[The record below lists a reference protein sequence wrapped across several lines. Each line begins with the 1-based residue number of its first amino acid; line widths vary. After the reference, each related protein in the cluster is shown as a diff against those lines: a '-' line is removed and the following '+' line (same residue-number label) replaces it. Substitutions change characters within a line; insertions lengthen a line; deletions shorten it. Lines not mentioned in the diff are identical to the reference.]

1 MTMEI
6 HYGKAAVAV
15 YRTHGTPLT
24 GIRPIPE
31 STFAGRSNVLLAAEL
46 DVRVMGSA
54 FASAYIDGD
63 NRLVV
68 ATDTMK
74 NFIHAAS
81 LEFAGSTLE
90 EWLFF
95 VGRRFLDTYPHMER
109 LRMSGRTLPFEP
121 ALVPVRDGAGSG
133 AGAGAGDG
141 AEAGVAEDAGGSFA
155 ASAVLFGR
163 DRNDAGTAWLELA
176 RGDHGAIQTTDHA
189 CGRIGLQLIKVT
201 GSSFRDFARD
211 EHTTLPERIDR
222 PLYIHV
228 DVGWRYADPADALD
242 PSHLRYVPSE
252 QVGDLCAA
260 VFEEFVS
267 LSIQHLVH
275 EMGQRMLARFPQLVE
290 VSFEAQ
296 NRLWDHVAT
305 SPTDERIKTYCDPR
319 PPYGRIGLVLHRD

>member
-15 YRTHGTPLT
+15 YRTYGTPLT
-24 GIRPIPE
+24 GIRSIPE
-31 STFAGRSNVLLAAEL
+31 STFVGRSNVLLAAEL

-54 FASAYIDGD
+54 FASAYTEGD

-81 LEFAGSTLE
+81 LEFGGSTLE

-95 VGRRFLDTYPHMER
+95 VGRRFLETYPHMER

-121 ALVPVRDGAGSG
+121 ALVPVRDETGD
-133 AGAGAGDG
+133 GAGDG
-141 AEAGVAEDAGGSFA
+141 TGTGSRAADSFA

-163 DRNDAGTAWLELA
+163 DRNDTGTAWLELA
-176 RGDHGAIQTTDHA
+176 RADQGAIRTTDHA
-189 CGRIGLQLIKVT
+189 CGRTGLQLIKVT

-222 PLYIHV
+222 PLYIHA

-242 PSHLRYVPSE
+242 PSHRRYVPSE

-260 VFEEFVS
+260 VFDEFVS

-275 EMGQRMLARFPQLVE
+275 EMGQRVLARFPQLVE
-290 VSFEAQ
+290 VSFEAE

-319 PPYGRIGLVLHRD
+319 PPYGRIGLVLHRA